1 MSIALLVVTDG
12 RTDYLAQCV
21 HSLCKRLRGP
31 VGERFMYDDT
41 GDVAYRLELAE
52 RYPEFTHINAGPRQ
66 GFGGA
71 IANAW
76 SQVYQL
82 SEAEHV
88 FHVEQDFTFNR
99 DIDLTAMAGVLDDQP
114 HLAQVALRRQPW
126 NDAERAAGGIVE
138 QHPASYVD
146 CGDGTHQW
154 LEHRLFYTTNPSLI
168 RRSLI
173 ARGWPDVPR
182 SEGEY
187 SHYLLRTGTPEA
199 TPEEVRFAYW
209 GRREDGPW
217 VEHIG
222 HQRTGTGY

>member
-1 MSIALLVVTDG
+1 MSVALLVITDG
-12 RTDYLAQCV
+12 RSAYLAECV
-21 HSLCKRLRGP
+21 ASARKHLCGP
-31 VGERFMYDDT
+31 ITETWMYDDT
-41 GDVAYRLELAE
+41 GDAQYREVLAQT
-52 RYPEFTHINAGPRQ
+52 YPEFTHINAGPRQ

-71 IANAW
+71 IRYAW
-76 SQVYQL
+76 ETLARL
-82 SEAEHV
+82 SAADHV

-99 DIDLTAMAGVLDDQP
+99 DVDLAAMAEALDDQP
-114 HLAQVALRRQPW
+114 HLAQIALRRQPW

-146 CGDGTHQW
+146 SGDGAHEW

-187 SHYLLRTGTPEA
+187 SQYLLRTGTPEA

-209 GRREDGPW
+209 GRRGDGPW